1 MHEIITFYQLLLR
14 SYIVCQKLQHFTMCL
29 DTTIDKN
36 ETLDTLLGDDSNADV
51 YLGGYEKKS

>member
-1 MHEIITFYQLLLR
+1 MITFYQLLLR